1 MRVFLM
7 FGTVF
12 FVAKK
17 KYDTFKV
24 ANIHETTDVMTEST
38 LQISSHVFIGNM
50 LGIVYEMFSLLT
62 DRPLFLCQNNGVA
75 LYN

>member
-1 MRVFLM
+1 M
-7 FGTVF
+7 
-12 FVAKK
+12 
-17 KYDTFKV
+17 

-38 LQISSHVFIGNM
+38 YALQISSHVFIGNM

-62 DRPLFLCQNNGVA
+62 DRPTFLCQNNGVA